1 LTRHEFL
8 HSVGALALTAA
19 AGGSAL
25 AQDYPS
31 KNIHLI
37 CGVPPG
43 AGADVLVRH
52 FAEKLRVLAGR
63 TTIVKNHVGANSYIA
78 TRYVA
83 RSKPNG
89 YTLFPYAATTVAL
102 TYHLYKNAPVEV
114 GALQVAAT
122 TNNGA
127 FMLLVDARSPYKT
140 VAELTAAM
148 KKKGSSA
155 SYATAA
161 NTGRIMGALYK
172 LAAGLDAVEV
182 QYRAASDSLRE
193 MLTGELDYGLHDPV
207 FALAE
212 QRAGRLRI
220 LAVSTSERLG
230 SLPDVPT
237 MKESGVPMDLNLWW
251 GVMVPIGTPRP
262 IIDKINGWFTE
273 IVSSEDTKKFLALSG
288 AEPMIRTPDEA
299 QAMFQKVIKEWVDY
313 ARIAKLPQ
321 I

>member
-1 LTRHEFL
+1 MCGSGQLHSQEDQKILTRHEFL
-8 HSVGALALTAA
+8 RSVGALALSAA
-19 AGGSAL
+19 VGDSAL

-31 KNIHLI
+31 ENIHLI
-37 CGVPPG
+37 CGVRPG
-43 AGADVLVRH
+43 AGADVVVRH
-52 FAEKLRVLAGR
+52 FAEKLRALAGR
-63 TTIVKNHVGANSYIA
+63 TTIVENHVGANSYIA

-89 YTLFPYAATTVAL
+89 YTLFPYATTTVAL

-114 GALQVAAT
+114 GNALQVAAT

-155 SYATAA
+155 SYAIAA

-172 LAAGLDAVEV
+172 LAARLDAVQV
-182 QYRAASDSLRE
+182 QYRAARDSLSE
-193 MLTGELDYGLHDPV
+193 ILPCELAYALHDPV

-220 LAVSTSERLG
+220 LAVSTSDRLG
-230 SLPDVPT
+230 SFTDVPP
-237 MKESGVPMDLNLWW
+237 MKQTCMPMAFHL
-251 GVMVPIGTPRP
+251 
-262 IIDKINGWFTE
+262 
-273 IVSSEDTKKFLALSG
+273 
-288 AEPMIRTPDEA
+288 
-299 QAMFQKVIKEWVDY
+299 
-313 ARIAKLPQ
+313 
-321 I
+321 

>member
-1 LTRHEFL
+1 
-8 HSVGALALTAA
+8 LALTAA
-19 AGGSAL
+19 GGGSAL

-31 KNIHLI
+31 ENIHLI

-63 TTIVKNHVGANSYIA
+63 TTIVENLVGANSYIA

-114 GALQVAAT
+114 SNALQVAAT
-122 TNNGA
+122 TNNAA

-182 QYRAASDSLRE
+182 QYRAASNSLSE
-193 MLTGELDYGLHDPV
+193 MPTGELDYGLHDPA

-273 IVSSEDTKKFLALSG
+273 IVRSEDTKKFMALSG

-299 QAMFQKVIKEWVDY
+299 QAMFQKAIKEWGDY

>member
-1 LTRHEFL
+1 MH
-8 HSVGALALTAA
+8 V
-19 AGGSAL
+19 
-25 AQDYPS
+25 
-31 KNIHLI
+31 I

-43 AGADVLVRH
+43 GGADVVVRH
-52 FAEKLRVLAGR
+52 FAEKLRVLADR
-63 TTIVKNHVGANSYIA
+63 TTIVENHVGANSYIA

-114 GALQVAAT
+114 GNALQVAAT

-207 FALAE
+207 FAW
-212 QRAGRLRI
+212 R
-220 LAVSTSERLG
+220 
-230 SLPDVPT
+230 
-237 MKESGVPMDLNLWW
+237 
-251 GVMVPIGTPRP
+251 
-262 IIDKINGWFTE
+262 
-273 IVSSEDTKKFLALSG
+273 SSEQGACAFLQSAP
-288 AEPMIRTPDEA
+288 AN
-299 QAMFQKVIKEWVDY
+299 
-313 ARIAKLPQ
+313 
-321 I
+321 